1 MLVMPAASPRA
12 GVTRS
17 VPTARVA
24 EPGAVGSSFAPPTA
38 VRATVGVMSA
48 FTAPAP
54 PPVAAGGA
62 ATTPTGT
69 LAPPPPPPPPG
80 PPAAVAAPAVMRAAP
95 VTPTMNQDLIELGSR
110 AGIDTPFVLVA
121 ISVRATNQLAGGT
134 IRDRPSTNL
143 STGSPRS

>member
-17 VPTARVA
+17 VPTAKVA
-24 EPGAVGSSFAPPTA
+24 EPGAVGFSFAPPTV
-38 VRATVGVMSA
+38 VRGTVGLMSA

-69 LAPPPPPPPPG
+69 LAPPPPPPPPPG

-110 AGIDTPFVLVA
+110 AGIDTGLPSPPLGARLGAVD
-121 ISVRATNQLAGGT
+121 RAPLRRQ
-134 IRDRPSTNL
+134 
-143 STGSPRS
+143 